1 MVTVGFFEVESFA
14 IDFLLAHLLA
24 GGQRSRAAKPSRR
37 DVMAEIGDVSRSR
50 PRLLLPARRSHP
62 LPGAG
67 RRGRMSQIGHSQ
79 GASSGSGMTP
89 TMMASLVRYLRRR
102 YRQFLDSSR

>member
-1 MVTVGFFEVESFA
+1 
-14 IDFLLAHLLA
+14 
-24 GGQRSRAAKPSRR
+24 
-37 DVMAEIGDVSRSR
+37 
-50 PRLLLPARRSHP
+50 
-62 LPGAG
+62 
-67 RRGRMSQIGHSQ
+67 MSQIGHSQ